1 MLLVDDLL
9 CAPFK
14 GLLWVFNE
22 IHRVAQEEQANEV
35 QNITQQLS
43 ELYMMLDTGQITE
56 TEFDSREK
64 QLLDRLE
71 RVQESHKP

>member
-1 MLLVDDLL
+1 MLIVDDLL

-22 IHRVAQEEQANEV
+22 IHRVAQEEQANEA

-56 TEFDSREK
+56 TEFDTMEQ

-71 RVQESHKP
+71 RVQESRKP